1 MRVNN
6 FKRQH
11 FQKSTN
17 NCLAEFDEIKLYS
30 TSVVI
35 TSVVIII
42 IILIKIFNNFY
53 NFNKH

>member
-17 NCLAEFDEIKLYS
+17 NFLTEFDENKL
-30 TSVVI
+30 
-35 TSVVIII
+35 VIII
-42 IILIKIFNNFY
+42 IILIKIFHNFY
-53 NFNKH
+53 NINKNFEAQLVING